1 MGELSKKEKTM
12 LDKIKAWITGVIN
25 TIKAF
30 LDKILGKI

>member
-1 MGELSKKEKTM
+1 MGGRM